1 MTTSPPLGLMVRMA
15 MALVVTLEKELA
27 DAEAAYRKAD
37 SGKALFRELEKIDF
51 AARCQNVQ
59 QPSTLLSESVAK
71 LAEQMRADGFDPT
84 KMRLPAEQWFPAG
97 DGLKVVRALIQYVS
111 ANLNNFKQP
120 NPILKGLRA
129 VEGLLVAAEGAGV
142 RFHFTKTEA

>member
-1 MTTSPPLGLMVRMA
+1 MA
-15 MALVVTLEKELA
+15 LALVVTLEKELPEA
-27 DAEAAYRKAD
+27 QAAYRKAD

-51 AARCQNVQ
+51 AARCKNVA

-71 LAEQMRADGFDPT
+71 LAEQMRADGFDPA
-84 KMRLPAEQWFPAG
+84 KMRLPAEQWFAASE
-97 DGLKVVRALIQYVS
+97 GLKVVRALIEYVS

-129 VEGLLVAAEGAGV
+129 VEALLVAADSAGA

>member
-1 MTTSPPLGLMVRMA
+1 MR
-15 MALVVTLEKELA
+15 
-27 DAEAAYRKAD
+27 
-37 SGKALFRELEKIDF
+37 RE
-51 AARCQNVQ
+51 
-59 QPSTLLSESVAK
+59 
-71 LAEQMRADGFDPT
+71 
-84 KMRLPAEQWFPAG
+84 
-97 DGLKVVRALIQYVS
+97 GLKVVRALIEYVS